1 MPHDP
6 PSDEEGFHVKPEA
19 FTFEFEVGAD
29 SGFHVKPEAF
39 AFEFEVGVDG
49 GFHVKP
55 EAFAFEF
62 EVGSDSGF
70 HVKPEAFAFEFEV
83 GADSGFHVKP
93 EAYAFNLVIKENFPV
108 LKLAI
113 RHNGEIL
120 IVPFTTKVSSPALV
134 VRWNGLNW
142 YNPLVSP
149 TEASAV
155 LTEYGGQTYA
165 LST

>member
-1 MPHDP
+1 MD
-6 PSDEEGFHVKPEA
+6 GFYLKPEA

-39 AFEFEVGVDG
+39 AF
-49 GFHVKP
+49 
-55 EAFAFEF
+55 
-62 EVGSDSGF
+62 
-70 HVKPEAFAFEFEV
+70 
-83 GADSGFHVKP
+83 
-93 EAYAFNLVIKENFPV
+93 NLVIEENFPV

-149 TEASAV
+149 TEASTV

>member
-1 MPHDP
+1 MD
-6 PSDEEGFHVKPEA
+6 GFYLKPEA

-29 SGFHVKPEAF
+29 SGFHVKPEAY
-39 AFEFEVGVDG
+39 AFEFEAGTQSAETGDG

-55 EAFAFEF
+55 EA
-62 EVGSDSGF
+62 
-70 HVKPEAFAFEFEV
+70 
-83 GADSGFHVKP
+83 
-93 EAYAFNLVIKENFPV
+93 YAINLVIEENFPV

-149 TEASAV
+149 ISNKASAV
-155 LTEYGGQTYA
+155 LTEYGGQIYA